1 VNSKFKNDSPISI
14 NAFPGRLLKYKEVHC
29 SNKFVP
35 ILLRCIQCPQYY
47 KITIICKQDP
57 PHFPATSLLRRP
69 GAPAEDVAPKKE
81 KRVFLLCCHC
91 IISTTSPAK
100 AQRLAER
107 RCEEVNFPGQRTK
120 AGAEK
125 LCVSDFFNCLRV

>member
-47 KITIICKQDP
+47 KITIICKQDH
-57 PHFPATSLLRRP
+57 PHFPATSLMRRP

-81 KRVFLLCCHC
+81 NRYFYFAATASF
-91 IISTTSPAK
+91 STTSPAD
-100 AQRLAER
+100 AQWLAER

-125 LCVSDFFNCLRV
+125 